1 MGYTTDLIAGVASYL
16 EAQGVGDWSPGT
28 ALATGTLIVAEETPQ
43 EPHRVIT
50 LTEYQV
56 ADDPALSD
64 ATIGLNV
71 ALRGDV
77 NDLASVLDMRDAV
90 YDALHGLEH
99 ITVGASGAEVRLNL
113 VWRQSQT
120 KLAPDE
126 NGRRRRSENY
136 YIRVNRPHP
145 RLE

>member
-1 MGYTTDLIAGVASYL
+1 MGYTTDLLAGIASYL
-16 EAQGVGDWSPGT
+16 EEQGVGDWSPGV
-28 ALATGTLIVAEETPQ
+28 APATGTLIAVEETPQ
-43 EPHRVIT
+43 GPDRVIT

-56 ADDPALSD
+56 TDDSALSD

-77 NDLASVLDMRDAV
+77 NDTASVLDMRDAV
-90 YDALHGLEH
+90 FNALHGLEH
-99 ITVGASGAEVRLNL
+99 FTVGAPGSEVRLNL
-113 VWRQSQT
+113 VWRTSQT
-120 KLAPDE
+120 KLPPDE

-136 YIRVNRPHP
+136 YMRVNRPHP